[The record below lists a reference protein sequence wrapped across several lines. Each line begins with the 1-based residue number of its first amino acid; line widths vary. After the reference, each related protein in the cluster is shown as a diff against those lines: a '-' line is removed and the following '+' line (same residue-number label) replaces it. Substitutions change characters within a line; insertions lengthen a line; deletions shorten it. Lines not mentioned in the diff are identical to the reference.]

1 MQTGREASADTALQS
16 VLNNFKPLHSGYL
29 IIKMIF
35 AGLLFME
42 FCENFYKNLPNNI
55 MTVLSDLTEKYTE
68 EAGEERILC

>member
-1 MQTGREASADTALQS
+1 
-16 VLNNFKPLHSGYL
+16 
-29 IIKMIF
+29 MIF

-68 EAGEERILC
+68 EEKSLLDQEYLIKLSILLSIKVDVLI